1 MRHPHYQAPA
11 TTRRDMLKT
20 CGCGFGGLALSSL
33 LQQDLLAAQDNPLA
47 PREPHF
53 APRAKRIIFLHMHGG
68 PSQHD
73 LFEYKPLLV
82 RDDNKPLPFAKPD
95 VQFNETG
102 NLFKSP
108 WEFRQHGQSGAWVS
122 ELLPHLAGVVDDL
135 CFVRSM
141 YGTNAA
147 HGGAIL
153 AMNTGSDRFVR
164 PSMGS
169 WVSYGLGTE
178 NENLPAFVTI
188 CPSYQH
194 GGVQNYSA
202 AFLPAAYNGTAIG
215 NTRMNTAEATIDF
228 LENQASAPPCSGP
241 RSTCC
246 SAGSAASSNRRGPTW
261 RSRAGSSRTSSR
273 SGCRPR
279 RPSCRTSRRNRR

>member
-1 MRHPHYQAPA
+1 MRHPHYQAPPV
-11 TTRRDMLKT
+11 TRRDMLRT

-33 LQQDLLAAQDNPLA
+33 LQQDLL
-47 PREPHF
+47 PRRTTRWPPRAPHF

-108 WEFRQHGQSGAWVS
+108 WEFRRHGQSGHWVS
-122 ELLPHLAGVVDDL
+122 ELLPNLAGVADDL
-135 CFVRSM
+135 CFMRSM
-141 YGTNAA
+141 YGTKRRPRRGHPRHEHGQRPLRAA
-147 HGGAIL
+147 VDGVVDL
-153 AMNTGSDRFVR
+153 VR
-164 PSMGS
+164 ARHREREPPR
-169 WVSYGLGTE
+169 VHDH
-178 NENLPAFVTI
+178 LPVVPARRRAE
-188 CPSYQH
+188 H
-194 GGVQNYSA
+194 YSA

-228 LENQASAPPCSGP
+228 LENQAVSPAVQRAEVDLLQRWQRRQLESTGPDLALEGRIESYELAFRMQTEAPS
-241 RSTCC
+241 
-246 SAGSAASSNRRGPTW
+246 
-261 RSRAGSSRTSSR
+261 
-273 SGCRPR
+273 
-279 RPSCRTSRRNRR
+279 

>member
-1 MRHPHYQAPA
+1 MRHPHYQAPPV
-11 TTRRDMLKT
+11 TRRDMLKA

-47 PREPHF
+47 PRAPHF

-108 WEFRQHGQSGAWVS
+108 WEFRQHGQSGHWVS
-122 ELLPHLAGVVDDL
+122 ELLPNLAGVADDL

-153 AMNTGSDRFVR
+153 AMNTGSDIASCGRR
-164 PSMGS
+164 WGRGS
-169 WVSYGLGTE
+169 RTGWA
-178 NENLPAFVTI
+178 PR
-188 CPSYQH
+188 
-194 GGVQNYSA
+194 
-202 AFLPAAYNGTAIG
+202 
-215 NTRMNTAEATIDF
+215 TRT
-228 LENQASAPPCSGP
+228 CP
-241 RSTCC
+241 RS
-246 SAGSAASSNRRGPTW
+246 
-261 RSRAGSSRTSSR
+261 
-273 SGCRPR
+273 
-279 RPSCRTSRRNRR
+279 

>member
-1 MRHPHYQAPA
+1 
-11 TTRRDMLKT
+11 
-20 CGCGFGGLALSSL
+20 
-33 LQQDLLAAQDNPLA
+33 
-47 PREPHF
+47 
-53 APRAKRIIFLHMHGG
+53 MHGG

-73 LFEYKPLLV
+73 LFEYKPLLI

-108 WEFRQHGQSGAWVS
+108 WEFRQHGQSGHWVS
-122 ELLPHLAGVVDDL
+122 ELLPNLAGVADDL

-169 WVSYGLGTE
+169 WISYGLGTE
-178 NENLPAFVTI
+178 NENLPAFND
-188 CPSYQH
+188 H
-194 GGVQNYSA
+194 
-202 AFLPAAYNGTAIG
+202 LPVVPA
-215 NTRMNTAEATIDF
+215 RRRAE
-228 LENQASAPPCSGP
+228 LLGRVP
-241 RSTCC
+241 
-246 SAGSAASSNRRGPTW
+246 
-261 RSRAGSSRTSSR
+261 
-273 SGCRPR
+273 PR
-279 RPSCRTSRRNRR
+279 RLQRHRHRQHAE